1 MRKPVVSRTLTLT
14 EGTIL
19 VADSE
24 TRSMV
29 ETEFHLV
36 DIFKNND
43 EILRAMRR
51 YYKALDKDKRY
62 TPIRVVTKTTA
73 TTKRFMTVQDFY
85 DKSKPM

>member
-24 TRSMV
+24 TREMV

-36 DIFKNND
+36 DNFKNND

-51 YYKALDKDKRY
+51 YYKALDMDKRY
-62 TPIRVVTKTTA
+62 TPIRVVTKTVI
-73 TTKRFMTVQDFY
+73 TTRRFMTVQDFY

>member
-1 MRKPVVSRTLTLT
+1 MRKPVVSRTLILT

-24 TRSMV
+24 TRAMV

-36 DIFKNND
+36 DNFKNND

-51 YYKALDKDKRY
+51 YYKALDMDKRY
-62 TPIRVVTKTTA
+62 TPIRVVNKTT
-73 TTKRFMTVQDFY
+73 TTTRRFMTVQDFY

>member
-14 EGTIL
+14 EGIIL

-24 TRSMV
+24 TRAMV

-36 DIFKNND
+36 DNFKNND

-51 YYKALDKDKRY
+51 YYKALDMDKRY
-62 TPIRVVTKTTA
+62 TPIRVVTKTTV
-73 TTKRFMTVQDFY
+73 TTRRSMTVQDFY

>member
-24 TRSMV
+24 TRAMV

-36 DIFKNND
+36 DNFKNND

-51 YYKALDKDKRY
+51 YYKALDMDKRY
-62 TPIRVVTKTTA
+62 TPIRVVTKAITT
-73 TTKRFMTVQDFY
+73 TRRFMTVQDFY

>member
-24 TRSMV
+24 TREMV

-36 DIFKNND
+36 DNFKNND
-43 EILRAMRR
+43 EIIRAMRR
-51 YYKALDKDKRY
+51 YYKALDMDKRY
-62 TPIRVVTKTTA
+62 TPIRVVTKATNTTR
-73 TTKRFMTVQDFY
+73 RFMTVQDFY

>member
-1 MRKPVVSRTLTLT
+1 MRKPVVSRTLALT

-36 DIFKNND
+36 YNFKNND

-51 YYKALDKDKRY
+51 YYKALDMDKRY
-62 TPIRVVTKTTA
+62 TPIRVVTKNTTTA
-73 TTKRFMTVQDFY
+73 RRFMTVQDFY